1 MSAVA
6 PVPTEH
12 SLQPLPA
19 EATRVLYER
28 YSSRIFGYCLGLLG
42 SREDAED
49 AVQTTFLNAQRGLRR
64 GVVPQFELAW
74 LFKIAQNVC
83 RTRHESA
90 GRRGRVETARDLDS
104 LQDVLATPERSSSV
118 SVREL
123 TRALAGIPER
133 QRRALLLR
141 EWRGFSYEE
150 VATEL
155 GLSVSAV
162 EALLFRARRSVA
174 EQLEQTGAREGRG
187 TAASVIALLRWL
199 FQGGAAP
206 LKLATATA
214 VVATTA
220 AVVSG
225 PLVRDHARLPAQPSQ
240 EGDVFRADARGTE
253 RAQRA
258 VHGGARPAPSR
269 SNVASAEDHSASA
282 SAITGAPSRNE
293 ARPESSSPPASSSPS
308 GVDPPLP
315 TVSAPSVTVPVV
327 SVPAVTVPGVPL
339 PEVPPLPPVPAVELP
354 LQLPPLPD
362 LPLPETPKLP

>member
-12 SLQPLPA
+12 RLQPLPA

-49 AVQTTFLNAQRGLRR
+49 AVQTTFLNAQRGLGR

-90 GRRGRVETARDLDS
+90 GRRRRVETARDLDS
-104 LQDVLATPERSSSV
+104 LQDALATPERSSSV

-174 EQLEQTGAREGRG
+174 EQLEQTGVRQGRG
-187 TAASVIALLRWL
+187 TAASVVALLRW
-199 FQGGAAP
+199 FVQGGAAP
-206 LKLATATA
+206 LKLAAATA

-225 PLVRDHARLPAQPSQ
+225 PLVRDHARPPAQSSRQ
-240 EGDVFRADARGTE
+240 VDVFRADARGME

-269 SNVASAEDHSASA
+269 PNVASAADHAAAASVVTA
-282 SAITGAPSRNE
+282 APSQDE
-293 ARPESSSPPASSSPS
+293 ARPAPSSPAASSGSS
-308 GVDPPLP
+308 GADLP
-315 TVSAPSVTVPVV
+315 VPTTSVPSVTVP
-327 SVPAVTVPGVPL
+327 PVPL
-339 PEVPPLPPVPAVELP
+339 PAASVPSVPLPDVPALPPVPAVELP

-362 LPLPETPKLP
+362 LPLPEAPKLP

>member
-1 MSAVA
+1 VSAVA
-6 PVPTEH
+6 PVPSQH
-12 SLQPLPA
+12 RLQPLPA

-28 YSSRIFGYCLGLLG
+28 YSGRIFGYCLGLLG

-49 AVQTTFLNAQRGLRR
+49 AVQTTFLNAQRGLGR
-64 GVVPQFELAW
+64 GVVPQYELAW

-141 EWRGFSYEE
+141 EWRGLSYEE
-150 VATEL
+150 VATQL

-174 EQLEQTGAREGRG
+174 EQLEQTGPRQRRG
-187 TAASVIALLRWL
+187 TAASVVALFRWL

-206 LKLATATA
+206 LKLAAATA

-220 AVVSG
+220 TVGSA
-225 PLVRDHARLPAQPSQ
+225 PLTRSHAPAPAQPSPQ
-240 EGDVFRADARGTE
+240 VDVFRADARGKE

-258 VHGGARPAPSR
+258 VSSGARPAPSR
-269 SNVASAEDHSASA
+269 SNVAPAGDHSPAA
-282 SAITGAPSRNE
+282 SAITPAPSPAG
-293 ARPESSSPPASSSPS
+293 ARPESSSSPPSSDPS
-308 GVDPPLP
+308 TVNPP
-315 TVSAPSVTVPVV
+315 VPSVTD
-327 SVPAVTVPGVPL
+327 PAVTVPAVSVPNASL
-339 PEVPPLPPVPAVELP
+339 PDVSPIPSLPAVELP
-354 LQLPPLPD
+354 VESVPLPD
-362 LPLPETPKLP
+362 LPRPEPPKLP